1 MTRPLSARQA
11 WVLALQNAINQDQP
25 LPLPPHS
32 PPMTVSVRRE
42 WQEYVRKAIKRDMV
56 KTPAEWLQERE
67 AAAAARQSPNDHW
80 SALATARTEA
90 AQATDD

>member
-32 PPMTVSVRRE
+32 PPMAVSVRRE
-42 WQEYVRKAIKRDMV
+42 WQDYVKQAITRDIV